1 MNLGLNKLHGGALL
15 TKMVN
20 SSTVPVSVKERAEAL
35 KQMGVKEELERTKGI
50 FKSWLDTVAKIRGSA
65 ELLQMQESNKS
76 LQNIGANLKQGVV
89 GLDSAAPLQSAID
102 MINSKLSHLAHL
114 KQRIETLNNLGHN
127 RNRLKRKRDKPNL
140 ALVDY
145 NRYNSGYEVAC
156 REFIETE
163 HELIGEYDFLI
174 QEAKAGPGPCAKE
187 LAFLNHW
194 CVKVFPLVCQND
206 IASVFQS
213 LPNLGETSKAYEQ
226 RQSKFV
232 QSAKLRGVQ
241 GTCGLTDTSTLTK
254 AVSHQVGGSTKLE
267 KKFAADFSTTT
278 SAPAVLNEAT
288 VSADGEKSSP
298 PPPPPPPAPSARSDS
313 PPPSARS
320 DSPPPPSARSDVPE
334 PAPKAKSRTKEIPRH
349 DSRGYK
355 ENEGKSSDKVPLP
368 ALPATNSMAGIPAE
382 KKIEYLKRKEAGF
395 LIAEKEF
402 KRKDGVTEKWS
413 EYIDRVSGDTYWLEA
428 SSCTVSTELPQAFLH
443 E

>member
-76 LQNIGANLKQGVV
+76 LQNIGTNLKQGVV

-213 LPNLGETSKAYEQ
+213 LPNLSETSKAYEQ

-254 AVSHQVGGSTKLE
+254 AARPVSHQVGGSTKLE

-278 SAPAVLNEAT
+278 SAPAILNEAT
-288 VSADGEKSSP
+288 VSADGVKSSP
-298 PPPPPPPAPSARSDS
+298 PPPPPPPRRWRRWRWRRFQGMIQKATRKTMGNRRTKCLCLPCRLRTRWPAFLRRRKPSISKGKKQGFSLRKKSTNEKMGSQKSGQSILTASVAIPIGLKHQAARSR
-313 PPPSARS
+313 PNFH
-320 DSPPPPSARSDVPE
+320 
-334 PAPKAKSRTKEIPRH
+334 KH
-349 DSRGYK
+349 
-355 ENEGKSSDKVPLP
+355 
-368 ALPATNSMAGIPAE
+368 
-382 KKIEYLKRKEAGF
+382 
-395 LIAEKEF
+395 
-402 KRKDGVTEKWS
+402 
-413 EYIDRVSGDTYWLEA
+413 
-428 SSCTVSTELPQAFLH
+428 SCTMIKNEPSIYLLYRQIKCFRFK
-443 E
+443 

>member
-1 MNLGLNKLHGGALL
+1 MNLGFNKLHGGALL

-20 SSTVPVSVKERAEAL
+20 SSTVPVSVKERAEEL
-35 KQMGVKEELERTKGI
+35 KEMGVKEELERTKGI

-76 LQNIGANLKQGVV
+76 LQNIGTNLKQGVV
-89 GLDSAAPLQSAID
+89 GLDSAAPLQSAIN
-102 MINSKLSHLAHL
+102 MINSKLSHLVHL

-127 RNRLKRKRDKPNL
+127 RNRLKRKRDKPNI

-156 REFIETE
+156 REFIETK

-174 QEAKAGPGPCAKE
+174 QEAKVGPGPCAKE

-213 LPNLGETSKAYEQ
+213 LPNLSEISKAYEQ

-241 GTCGLTDTSTLTK
+241 GTCGLTDTSTLTR
-254 AVSHQVGGSTKLE
+254 AVSHQVGSSTKLE
-267 KKFAADFSTTT
+267 KKFTADFSTTT
-278 SAPAVLNEAT
+278 IVPTMNEAN
-288 VSADGEKSSP
+288 VSADGVKSSP
-298 PPPPPPPAPSARSDS
+298 PPPPPPPPSSRSDSPPPSARSDS

-320 DSPPPPSARSDVPE
+320 DSPE
-334 PAPKAKSRTKEIPRH
+334 PASRAKSRTKEIPSH
-349 DSRGYK
+349 DSRGSK
-355 ENEGKSSDKVPLP
+355 ENEGKSSDEVPLP

-382 KKIEYLKRKEAGF
+382 KKMEYLKRKEAGF
-395 LIAEKEF
+395 LIAEKEH

-428 SSCTVSTELPQAFLH
+428 SSCTVSTELPQAFLL